1 MTMDCQKTSPAKRLG
16 QFLADERGATAI
28 EYGLIVALL
37 SVAVLVAINSTGSGL
52 QSTYTTIK
60 TALAAM
66 I

>member
-1 MTMDCQKTSPAKRLG
+1 MTMDCQKTSTAKRLG
-16 QFLADERGATAI
+16 PFFTDERGATAI

-52 QSTYTTIK
+52 QNTYTTIK